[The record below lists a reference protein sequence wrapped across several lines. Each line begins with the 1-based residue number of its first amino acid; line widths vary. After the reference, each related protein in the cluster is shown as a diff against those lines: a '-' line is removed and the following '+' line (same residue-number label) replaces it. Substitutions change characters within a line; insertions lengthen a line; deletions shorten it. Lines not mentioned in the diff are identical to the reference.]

1 MSGYLLDTHTLLSAF
16 EGASDLSR
24 RAGRLIEDSAN
35 DVVISIVVYWELQIK
50 QTIGKLRVAR
60 EYNERLW
67 EWFDACGFTR
77 LGLQRSHC
85 DRYRALPLHH
95 RDPFDR
101 MLIAQAQVEGL
112 SILSADPRF
121 KKYDV
126 KVVWRNEP
134 SYPRPGARSRRLLI
148 GNRFVTNKTSSAL
161 ISA

>member
-1 MSGYLLDTHTLLSAF
+1 MSGYLLDTHTLLWAF
-16 EGASDLSR
+16 EGDSDLSR
-24 RAGRLIEDSAN
+24 RAGRLVEDSAN

-101 MLIAQAQVEGL
+101 MLIAQAQVEGFA
-112 SILSADPRF
+112 ILTADPRF

-126 KVVWRNEP
+126 KVVW
-134 SYPRPGARSRRLLI
+134 
-148 GNRFVTNKTSSAL
+148 
-161 ISA
+161 

>member
-1 MSGYLLDTHTLLSAF
+1 MNGYLLDTHTLLWAF
-16 EGASDLSR
+16 DGDSGLSR
-24 RAGRLIEDSAN
+24 RAGRVIEDSAN

-50 QTIGKLRVAR
+50 QTIGKLRVAL

-67 EWFDACGFTR
+67 EWFDAYGFKR

-101 MLIAQAQVEGL
+101 MLIAQAQVEGFA
-112 SILSADPRF
+112 ILTADPRF

-126 KVVWRNEP
+126 KVVW
-134 SYPRPGARSRRLLI
+134 
-148 GNRFVTNKTSSAL
+148 
-161 ISA
+161 